1 MCVLSH
7 TQAHFLPLWTLGEK
21 KHTKPKITFFNNHVD
36 VSTTTM
42 VFSSLVFRVAISK
55 LGWEQNFGGNKKEL
69 FCEVFIPNEHLLL
82 SIIPQ
87 ATTDQL
93 ILALK

>member
-1 MCVLSH
+1 
-7 TQAHFLPLWTLGEK
+7 
-21 KHTKPKITFFNNHVD
+21 
-36 VSTTTM
+36 M